1 MNGEPVTLKDVAQRA
16 GVSTSTASRITRGD
30 RSRPVEAATEA
41 RIWEAARA
49 LGYRPNL
56 LARSLVKG
64 QNTLIDPLREIGIVL
79 GTRGYKFSG
88 LFFMGVL
95 ESIHAEILANRY
107 HLRFIYSMSDLEDE
121 WLRGE
126 MVRPDIIGGLIGIT
140 LHDDALRCL
149 AATGVAP
156 IVVIEGPASATNVD
170 FVSCDKE
177 SGIVQM
183 MDHLWA
189 LGHRSYVFLG
199 PPEEERARRFTAWL
213 TLSGQPAAPIVDTHE
228 AWDMETGYAAM
239 RAFLSSNRDRPSVVV
254 AACDTLAV
262 GALRA
267 AREMEMR
274 VPDDMA
280 IVGFD
285 DTMGAFTNPALTSVV
300 VQRERLGHIA
310 VQRLIDRQRHPTEPS
325 LRIVETTTL
334 VVRESCG
341 VRRHTTRDISPDA
354 PSTTAERRDAPSGE
368 RIG

>member
-1 MNGEPVTLKDVAQRA
+1 MNGESVTLKDVAQRA

-64 QNTLIDPLREIGIVL
+64 QSALIDPSREIGIVL
-79 GTRGYKFSG
+79 GTRSYKFSG
-88 LFFMGVL
+88 PFFMSVL

-107 HLRFIYSMSDLEDE
+107 HLRFIYSMADLEDE

-140 LHDDALRCL
+140 LQDSALGCL
-149 AATGVAP
+149 VATGVTP
-156 IVVIEGPASATNVD
+156 IVAIEGPASAATVD

-199 PPEEERARRFTAWL
+199 PPEEERARRFMDWL
-213 TLSGQPAAPIVDTHE
+213 TLSGQPAGPVVDTRE

-239 RAFLSSNRDRPSVVV
+239 RAFLSRTHDRPSAVV

-267 AREMEMR
+267 AREIGIR

-300 VQRERLGHIA
+300 VQRERLGRIA

-325 LRIVETTTL
+325 LRVVETTTL

-341 VRRHTTRDISPDA
+341 ARRRTMIRDIPPDA
-354 PSTTAERRDAPSGE
+354 PSTVAERRDAPSGE
-368 RIG
+368 R